1 MCLNLNLQESVDVC
15 QDCVTFLTDAQ
26 AQAKANSTFL
36 DGLIENVENQC
47 DLLGPS
53 MSSLVTAVYCAFFF
67 FPSKCQL
74 SVLELTGIP
83 PSPQCRE
90 YVSQYSSLVVEQL
103 MNMVS
108 GPILPFHLPLHIPSL
123 YCGMSSKN

>member
-1 MCLNLNLQESVDVC
+1 MC

-36 DGLIENVENQC
+36 DALIENIENQC

-53 MSSLVTAVYCAFFF
+53 MSSLVKSFLLNLLFIYFSLKKKVEMVFRMALSFL
-67 FPSKCQL
+67 PSL
-74 SVLELTGIP
+74 S
-83 PSPQCRE
+83 QCRE
-90 YVSQYSSLVVEQL
+90 YVSQYSSLIVEQL

-108 GPILPFHLPLHIPSL
+108 
-123 YCGMSSKN
+123 

>member
-1 MCLNLNLQESVDVC
+1 MC

-36 DGLIENVENQC
+36 DHLIENIENQC

-53 MSSLVTAVYCAFFF
+53 MSSLVTAGLLIKCPFFF
-67 FPSKCQL
+67 FFLKKVKIVFRMNLCFSSFSL
-74 SVLELTGIP
+74 
-83 PSPQCRE
+83 QCRE

-103 MNMVS
+103 MDMVS
-108 GPILPFHLPLHIPSL
+108 
-123 YCGMSSKN
+123 